1 MINCKEIVFDV
12 ENDYVTNLNK
22 KDYELSVKTQK
33 LMNNA
38 EYAHI
43 SEELSVAVYDYNKAL
58 FNEDEPEAEKLRL
71 KMNDLKKERNAFEM
85 RNGIVRNDYS
95 CPVCKD
101 SGIVNGEKCTCFYT
115 KVTEKCYKELG
126 VSAPRFNDFKDDTLS
141 EKVGLQTTYAKL
153 KQYAENFKNTSKNL
167 ILTGK
172 TGTGKTFLAKA
183 VAKKIAEN
191 KNIVL
196 FLSAGALND
205 IAISNMDFDD
215 KTAYVDDKI
224 LQTCDLLVIDDLG
237 SEKLLNKITAE
248 NLYTLISARIQNQKP
263 YIITTNFDADELF
276 KRYGDRLFS
285 RLTSKNNVIISLN
298 GKDLRKI

>member
-1 MINCKEIVFDV
+1 MVNCKEIVFDV
-12 ENDYVTNLNK
+12 ESDYVTNLNQ

-38 EYAHI
+38 EYARI

-58 FNEDEPEAEKLRL
+58 FNENEPEAEKLRL
-71 KMNDLKKERNAFEM
+71 KTDELKKKRNAFEM
-85 RNGIVRNDYS
+85 RNGIVRDSFS

-101 SGIVNGEKCTCFYT
+101 SGIVNGEKCACFYA

-141 EKVGLQTTYAKL
+141 EKVGLQTTYEKL
-153 KQYAENFKNTSKNL
+153 KQYAKNFKNTSKNL

-205 IAISNMDFDD
+205 IAISNIDFDD

-285 RLTSKNNVIISLN
+285 RLTSKNNVLISLN